1 MKKKNV
7 RFVPMVK
14 FVTATF
20 WLGKPFCPLP
30 FLSDCWVTIS
40 VVMEWNGMETDMA
53 HGLVTMVST
62 GRSDRVVRWWPMTM
76 MYPPTSSPPT
86 HSYVR
91 PCLHTSST
99 ACYTGLRPRGGGGG
113 WRCVWRSVDATALGC
128 GPSTSTDGI
137 TTTTTR
143 PSTQLRGG
151 PSTTIQ
157 PINNVWTT
165 TTTSLGPLNRQRHGG
180 EIVLCRCF
188 TCSSIM
194 KTNTRGPIVDQCEPG
209 HQTVHSTP
217 LIGSS
222 LGMRRWYRFRR
233 PICRAHDRPP
243 SRTTKTATLFTNPA
257 TSWQID
263 VREYVNTL
271 IVVDLSKPQIDWSI
285 DRSDRL
291 PTVSAHSLSLPLFT
305 STRISSFLA
314 FNFSSRLFDIYICFF
329 VFFILLWNFCA
340 SSKNL
345 QFLFKIIL
353 YLFFFIREIV
363 NFVHLKKFVRQ
374 LYFMCFNSKIII
386 VSFIE
391 LMFDDRNWK

>member
-1 MKKKNV
+1 
-7 RFVPMVK
+7 MVK

-91 PCLHTSST
+91 PCLTHVLYRVLHGSPPSWWWWWMTVCV
-99 ACYTGLRPRGGGGG
+99 AIG
-113 WRCVWRSVDATALGC
+113 WRDGPGMWTLNLDRWDHYYNTTFNATSWWAIDHDSTNQHANNNNNNNNDDDDISWSISWWIVNITVGKSFSVGAS
-128 GPSTSTDGI
+128 PS
-137 TTTTTR
+137 
-143 PSTQLRGG
+143 
-151 PSTTIQ
+151 
-157 PINNVWTT
+157 
-165 TTTSLGPLNRQRHGG
+165 
-180 EIVLCRCF
+180 
-188 TCSSIM
+188 CSSIM

-305 STRISSFLA
+305 STRISSFLP
-314 FNFSSRLFDIYICFF
+314 FNFSSRLFEIYSFLCIFSF
-329 VFFILLWNFCA
+329 SFEIVVLVWKIFE
-340 SSKNL
+340 
-345 QFLFKIIL
+345 FLFKIIL
-353 YLFFFIREIV
+353 YLF
-363 NFVHLKKFVRQ
+363 L
-374 LYFMCFNSKIII
+374 LYPGNS
-386 VSFIE
+386 
-391 LMFDDRNWK
+391 

>member
-1 MKKKNV
+1 
-7 RFVPMVK
+7 MVK

-137 TTTTTR
+137 TTTTR

-157 PINNVWTT
+157 PINMRTT
-165 TTTSLGPLNRQRHGG
+165 TTTSLGPLVNRQHHGG

-188 TCSSIM
+188 SCSSIM

-305 STRISSFLA
+305 STRISSFLP
-314 FNFSSRLFDIYICFF
+314 FNFSSLFDICFF
-329 VFFILLWNFCA
+329 VFFILLWNCCVNL
-340 SSKNL
+340 KNL
-345 QFLFKIIL
+345 RFLFKIIF
-353 YLFFFIREIV
+353 YLFFIRKIV
-363 NFVHLKKFVRQ
+363 NSVHFKNFQ
-374 LYFMCFNSKIII
+374 LYFEIYTF
-386 VSFIE
+386 
-391 LMFDDRNWK
+391 

>member
-1 MKKKNV
+1 
-7 RFVPMVK
+7 MVK

-137 TTTTTR
+137 TTTTR

-157 PINNVWTT
+157 PINMRTT
-165 TTTSLGPLNRQRHGG
+165 TTTSLGPLVNRQHHGG

-188 TCSSIM
+188 SCSSIM

-305 STRISSFLA
+305 STRISSFLP
-314 FNFSSRLFDIYICFF
+314 FNFSSRLFDICFF
-329 VFFILLWNFCA
+329 VFFILLWNCCVNL
-340 SSKNL
+340 KNL
-345 QFLFKIIL
+345 RFLFKIIL
-353 YLFFFIREIV
+353 YLFFIRKIV
-363 NFVHLKKFVRQ
+363 NSVYFKNFQ
-374 LYFMCFNSKIII
+374 LYFEIYTF
-386 VSFIE
+386 
-391 LMFDDRNWK
+391 

>member
-1 MKKKNV
+1 
-7 RFVPMVK
+7 
-14 FVTATF
+14 
-20 WLGKPFCPLP
+20 
-30 FLSDCWVTIS
+30 
-40 VVMEWNGMETDMA
+40 MEWNGNGYGTRIGHYGLDWALGSGGSMMTDDDDVSPYFLPTDTLVRSSVLTHVLYRVL
-53 HGLVTMVST
+53 HG
-62 GRSDRVVRWWPMTM
+62 
-76 MYPPTSSPPT
+76 SPPSWWWWWMT
-86 HSYVR
+86 V
-91 PCLHTSST
+91 CV
-99 ACYTGLRPRGGGGG
+99 AIG
-113 WRCVWRSVDATALGC
+113 WRD
-128 GPSTSTDGI
+128 GPGMWTLNLDRWDHYYY

-165 TTTSLGPLNRQRHGG
+165 TTTSVGPLVNRQRHGG

-314 FNFSSRLFDIYICFF
+314 FNFSSRLFDIYMFLCIFHSPLKFLRQLDQIFNSYLRSSFIC
-329 VFFILLWNFCA
+329 
-340 SSKNL
+340 
-345 QFLFKIIL
+345 
-353 YLFFFIREIV
+353 FFFIRKIV
-363 NFVHLKKFVRQ
+363 NFVHLKNLFVKIV
-374 LYFMCFNSKIII
+374 LYVFQFKNNNRIFYRIN
-386 VSFIE
+386 V
-391 LMFDDRNWK
+391 WW